1 MTIPI
6 CVNKKLLRIKSMAKQ
21 ENNRNFKKNSF
32 IP

>member
-1 MTIPI
+1 
-6 CVNKKLLRIKSMAKQ
+6 MAKQ